1 VKGAVNV
8 LPLSAF
14 ISFVYHGYINCKNPF
29 IAVALATPVFDSGLC
44 DI

>member
-1 VKGAVNV
+1 MKSGVF
-8 LPLSAF
+8 F
-14 ISFVYHGYINCKNPF
+14 IVAIFKLGYHGYANCKNKF